1 MAMTMGMVV
10 TLGIVTVGILTVGV
24 VMGVSDAIGLA
35 GPCALEFTE
44 GAAFG
49 QTLHVVM
56 MTFLNA
62 SNVLLEAQ
70 HLSSVFA
77 Q

>member
-1 MAMTMGMVV
+1 MTMGMVM
-10 TLGIVTVGILTVGV
+10 TVLVLTVGV
-24 VMGVSDAIGLA
+24 VMGGSDAIGLA

-44 GAAFG
+44 GAALR
-49 QTLHVVM
+49 QTLHVVV